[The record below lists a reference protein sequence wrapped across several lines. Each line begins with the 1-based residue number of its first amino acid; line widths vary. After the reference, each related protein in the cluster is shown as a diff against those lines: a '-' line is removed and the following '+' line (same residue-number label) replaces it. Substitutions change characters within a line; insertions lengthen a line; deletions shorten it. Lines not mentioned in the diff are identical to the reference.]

1 MSNNKMSNN
10 EMTNNKTSV
19 ELSKSNTLE
28 VMPTSTLGA
37 QDPIDNTH
45 LSTASSL
52 NQGINKTEVAADGE
66 ILTDR
71 ASDITPGFNPYQSP
85 TSAITPQSIPATAY
99 NNSKWYH
106 LSGRIGRLRYMAY
119 QMVMALLMYV
129 VLAISIGLAFR
140 FLDFE
145 NISEFSVL
153 IMLFL
158 LYIPLLPFLF
168 YGSIIY
174 PRRRLHDLNQSG
186 WWLLLVFIPF
196 ANIIFILFM
205 LFARGND
212 GANQY
217 GQPPRPNR
225 TIHYIAAFSLPVIFI
240 VLGILIAVFAPNVE
254 DSFDE
259 TVIEDVAAESAY

>member
-10 EMTNNKTSV
+10 KPSV
-19 ELSKSNTLE
+19 DLSKPNTPEL
-28 VMPTSTLGA
+28 MPTSNIGA
-37 QDPIDNTH
+37 HDELNHTH
-45 LSTASSL
+45 LSMPSTRS
-52 NQGINKTEVAADGE
+52 QDVNKTEVTNNGD
-66 ILTDR
+66 IITDS
-71 ASDITPGFNPYQSP
+71 ASDIPHSFNPYQSP
-85 TSAITPQSIPATAY
+85 TSAITPESIPATAY

-129 VLAISIGLAFR
+129 VLAISIGLAFS
-140 FLDFE
+140 FMDFD
-145 NISEFSVL
+145 NVSNSSVL
-153 IMLFL
+153 TMLLL

-186 WWLLLVFIPF
+186 WWLLVLFIPF

-205 LFARGND
+205 LFAPGNE

-217 GQPPRPNR
+217 GQPARPNR

-240 VLGILIAVFAPNVE
+240 ILGIMVAVFAPNVE
-254 DSFDE
+254 DGFDE
-259 TVIEDVAAESAY
+259 TLIEDVSTESGY